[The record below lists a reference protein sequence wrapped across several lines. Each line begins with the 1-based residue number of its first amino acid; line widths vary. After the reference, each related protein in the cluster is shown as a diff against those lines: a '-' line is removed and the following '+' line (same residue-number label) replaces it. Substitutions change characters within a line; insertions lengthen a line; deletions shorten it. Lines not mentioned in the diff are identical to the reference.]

1 MSNVV
6 QERLVPPSISTC
18 SDTPRSATRTTR
30 RAAPAIKTATHP
42 LHILFLSHYFPPEV
56 NAPAT
61 RTYEHCRRW
70 AAAGHRVTVITCA
83 PNCPIGVVAPGYKNS
98 LLSRESVDG
107 IRVFRVWTWLSP
119 NKGFL
124 GRTINYL
131 SYMLCA
137 TICALGVRKVDAIVA
152 TSPQFFC
159 GWAGVLCR
167 WLKRRPLLLEI
178 RDIWPESIVT
188 VGAMKRSPVM
198 RVLEVLEQRMY
209 ATASQIVTVGDGYRD
224 QLIRRGVSEEKL
236 AVVPNGVDVSQF
248 VPQAAV
254 SQLRSQWRGEG
265 RFVCAYIGTVGMAHG
280 LDVVVRAARKLREA
294 RRDDV
299 VFWIVGDGAERDRL
313 ERECR
318 AEGLDQV
325 VFTGLVPK
333 SQIAEVIASC
343 DACLVHLRKTELFE
357 TVIPSKI
364 FEIMAMNVPIV
375 MGVRGQAQ
383 RIVQAGRAGVAM
395 TPEDE
400 ESLLAGIET
409 IARNRASFASGRDY
423 VARHFDRDV
432 LAERLLDELIAMTS
446 PTPATIPFPVP
457 ALVGRATETVDDPPE
472 VAAEKRAAA

>member
-1 MSNVV
+1 MSKALKEQLVGAPSVV
-6 QERLVPPSISTC
+6 TWPDAARG
-18 SDTPRSATRTTR
+18 ATRKTR
-30 RAAPAIKTATHP
+30 RIVSGDVDPSPQP

-70 AAAGHRVTVITCA
+70 VAAGHRVTVITCA
-83 PNCPIGVVAPGYKNS
+83 PNCPTGVVAAGYKNAW
-98 LLSRESVDG
+98 LSREWVDG
-107 IRVFRVWTWLSP
+107 IRVLRVWTWLSP

-131 SYMLCA
+131 SYMVCA

-167 WLKRRPLLLEI
+167 WFLRRPLLLEI

-198 RVLEVLEQRMY
+198 RLLEVLEQRMY
-209 ATASQIVTVGDGYRD
+209 ASARQIVTVGDGYRD
-224 QLIRRGVSEEKL
+224 QLTDRGVSHEKI

-248 VPQAAV
+248 VPQRAV
-254 SQLRSQWRGEG
+254 PQLRDQWRGNG

-280 LDVVVRAARKLREA
+280 LDVIIRAARKLKEA
-294 RRDDV
+294 GRDHV
-299 VFWIVGDGAERDRL
+299 VFWIVGDGAERGRL

-383 RIVQAGRAGVAM
+383 RIVLAGQAGVAM

-409 IARNRASFASGRDY
+409 IAGDRASFSRGRDY

-432 LAERLLDELIAMTS
+432 LARRLLDELVAMT
-446 PTPATIPFPVP
+446 TPTIPFPAPVFAEP
-457 ALVGRATETVDDPPE
+457 AATGESERAPE
-472 VAAEKRAAA
+472 RRAAA